1 MSVINI
7 TITASTT
14 QTIPGIPDTISLSTN
29 DPATIFFSLD
39 GSIPNTFS
47 PVYTVPIVMPQTLLN
62 VVLNV
67 FATNG
72 VDNSAIITQT
82 YSTTPDQLPAYAVG
96 ARVSRSATTNLNN
109 ASSTNSLYPFGTDG
123 QNTNFQY
130 TGTQNAGV
138 TVYNESQ
145 PATPSGFDGSGNPAG
160 FVNNPSSVNNKFKQI
175 YSTTN
180 AEGEVKIGVGNLPAK
195 TRIIGKSAPMEYTQE
210 QSSTSDKIF
219 NPRALVVYQDT
230 TTEDP
235 TNPVIINRGDFSLE
249 NTEIVRDGVMLMN
262 TALDSPPT
270 QGSFVRREFNPRTQM
285 WTCYYRDNTVNR
297 WIISS
302 FPHQPTKQDVGALYQ
317 MVFPR
322 DQGVGMVF
330 KWVWNQRVVLH

>member
-7 TITASTT
+7 TITQSAT
-14 QTIPGIPDTISLSTN
+14 QTIPGIPDTIAISTSE
-29 DPATIFFSLD
+29 PSTIFYSLD
-39 GSIPNTFS
+39 GSTPDLSS
-47 PVYTVPIVMPQTLLN
+47 PIYIAPIVMPQTLLN
-62 VVLNV
+62 VILNV

-72 VDNSAIITQT
+72 VDNSAVITQT
-82 YSTTPDQLPAYAVG
+82 YSTTPEQLPAFAKG

-123 QNTNFQY
+123 PNSNFQY
-130 TGTQNAGV
+130 TGTQNAGS

-160 FVNNPSSVNNKFKQI
+160 FVNNPTSVNNTFKQI

-180 AEGEVKIGVGNLPAK
+180 SKGEVSIGVGNLPAK
-195 TRIIGKSAPMEYTQE
+195 TRIIGKTTPMEYIQE
-210 QSSTSDKIF
+210 QSSTADKIF
-219 NPRALVVYQDT
+219 NPRALVIYTNTLTD
-230 TTEDP
+230 DP
-235 TNPVIINRGDFSLE
+235 TNPVIINRGSFSLE
-249 NTEIVRDGVMLMN
+249 NTEIVRDGNLLFN

-270 QGSFVRREFNPRTQM
+270 QGSFVRREFNPVNQT

-297 WIISS
+297 WIIST
-302 FPHQPTKQDVGALYQ
+302 FPHQPTKQDVGALFQ